1 MVPLEV
7 LCTGLTITH
16 RTPYSE
22 HFRLLPGARVGSS
35 EQLPRSNMAAETE
48 DESTR
53 LDRLRRVLA
62 DEVED
67 AAEGA

>member
-1 MVPLEV
+1 
-7 LCTGLTITH
+7 
-16 RTPYSE
+16 
-22 HFRLLPGARVGSS
+22 
-35 EQLPRSNMAAETE
+35 MAAETE